1 MKGYKEPLFT
11 PVEITRRIVSIDIL
25 RGIAVFGILLMNIA
39 GMGLPAPAYGDP
51 SIAGGSEGWNLNVW
65 IMNNLFFEGT
75 MRAIFSML
83 FGAGF
88 ILLTT
93 RIEAKGGGAV
103 TADVY
108 YRRTIWLLIFGLV
121 HGYLLLWVGDILY
134 AYGLMGMFLYPFR
147 NVTPYKLFFAGLV
160 LLIIGSG
167 LDIKD
172 YIIDSETY
180 RKANIAQAAIDQG
193 EEPDKEYKKALEAWK
208 AIEKEA
214 KPSEE
219 EIQERIE
226 SRHKGYF
233 SIVKSLAPI
242 NAKFQ
247 SEFTYRYDVWDI
259 LSMMLIGIALFRYS
273 VFKAEKS
280 FRFYWMMILIGYPV
294 GIGINLYETNLIIS
308 NNFEILAFEKAGMTY
323 NIGRFF
329 TAMGH
334 IGLVMIFCKANL
346 LKGLSRR
353 LAAVGK
359 MALTNYIMHTVIT
372 GIIFLGFGFSLFGKL
387 ERHQLYFV
395 VIGIWILQLILSP
408 LWLKYF
414 KMGPLEWFWRW
425 LIYKQQPELAKHS
438 PLRQDSS
445 ESG

>member
-11 PVEITRRIVSIDIL
+11 PVEVTKRIVSIDIL

-39 GMGLPAPAYGDP
+39 GMGLPAPGYGDP
-51 SIAGGSEGWNLNVW
+51 TIAGGSEGWNLNVW

-160 LLIIGSG
+160 LLIIGSA

-172 YIIDSETY
+172 YITNKETHE
-180 RKANIAQAAIDQG
+180 KAKIARSTLDMG
-193 EEPDKEYKKALEAWK
+193 GEPDKEYKEALEAWE
-208 AIEKEA
+208 AIEKDR

-219 EIQERIE
+219 EIQERID

-233 SIVKSLAPI
+233 SVVKSLAPI

-247 SEFTYRYDVWDI
+247 SEFAYRYDVWDI

-280 FRFYWMMILIGYPV
+280 FRFYWVMVLVGYPI
-294 GIGINLYETNLIIS
+294 GIGINLYETNHIIS

-329 TAMGH
+329 MAMGH

-346 LKGLSRR
+346 LKGLARR

-372 GIIFLGFGFSLFGKL
+372 GIIFLGFGFSMFGKL

-408 LWLKYF
+408 LWLKFF

-438 PLRQDSS
+438 PMTQDTS
-445 ESG
+445 ETR

>member
-1 MKGYKEPLFT
+1 MKGYNEPLFT
-11 PVEITRRIVSIDIL
+11 PVEVTKRIVSIDIL

-88 ILLTT
+88 ILLTS

-147 NVTPYKLFFAGLV
+147 NVTPYKLFLAGLI
-160 LLIIGSG
+160 LLIIGSV

-172 YIIDSETY
+172 YMINSETH
-180 RKANIAQAAIDQG
+180 RKATIARTAIEKG
-193 EEPDKEYKKALEAWK
+193 EEPGKEFTEALEAWE
-208 AIEKEA
+208 AIEKEG

-233 SIVKSLAPI
+233 SIVKSLAPV

-247 SEFTYRYDVWDI
+247 SEFAYRYDVWDI

-280 FRFYWMMILIGYPV
+280 FRFYWMMVLIGYPV
-294 GIGINLYETNLIIS
+294 GIGINIYETHHIIS
-308 NNFEILAFEKAGMTY
+308 NNFEIMAFQKAGMTY

-346 LKGLSRR
+346 LKGLAKR

-372 GIIFLGFGFSLFGKL
+372 GIIFLGFGFSMFGKL
-387 ERHQLYFV
+387 ERHQLYFI
-395 VIGIWILQLILSP
+395 VIGIWMLQLILSP

-438 PLRQDSS
+438 PMGQDSS
-445 ESG
+445 ESR

>member
-11 PVEITRRIVSIDIL
+11 PVEVTKRIVSIDIL

-39 GMGLPAPAYGDP
+39 GMGLPAPGYGDP
-51 SIAGGSEGWNLNVW
+51 TIAGGSEGWNLNVW

-121 HGYLLLWVGDILY
+121 HGYL
-134 AYGLMGMFLYPFR
+134 MGMFLYPFR

-160 LLIIGSG
+160 LLIIGSA

-172 YIIDSETY
+172 YITNKETHE
-180 RKANIAQAAIDQG
+180 KAKIARSTLDMG
-193 EEPDKEYKKALEAWK
+193 GEPDKEYKEALEAWE
-208 AIEKEA
+208 AIEKDR

-219 EIQERIE
+219 EIQERID

-233 SIVKSLAPI
+233 SVVKSLAPI

-247 SEFTYRYDVWDI
+247 SEFAYRYDVWDI

-280 FRFYWMMILIGYPV
+280 FRFYWVMVLVGYPI
-294 GIGINLYETNLIIS
+294 GIGINLYETNHIIS

-346 LKGLSRR
+346 LKGLARR

-372 GIIFLGFGFSLFGKL
+372 GIIFLGFGFSMFGKL

-408 LWLKYF
+408 LWLKFF

-438 PLRQDSS
+438 PMTQDTS
-445 ESG
+445 ETR